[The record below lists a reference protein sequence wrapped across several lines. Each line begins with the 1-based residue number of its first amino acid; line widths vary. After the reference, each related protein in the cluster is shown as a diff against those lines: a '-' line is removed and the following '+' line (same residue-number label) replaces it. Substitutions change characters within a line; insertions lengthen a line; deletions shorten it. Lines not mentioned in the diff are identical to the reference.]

1 MSPIIFKIGPVSI
14 RWYGVLI
21 MGGVI
26 LGLVLAGREAKRQSV
41 SIAFIYD
48 LFFYMLISAILGA
61 RLYYVIFSWDLYRNN
76 LGEIAAF
83 WHGGLAI
90 HGAIIGGTVSALVYT
105 HLKGFSFWQVADI
118 CAPSLILGQAIGRWG
133 NFFNQEAFGRP
144 TNLPWGIFIEKIN
157 RPLSYIH
164 QTYFHPTF
172 LYESLWDF
180 CVFLFLLWVRRRKG
194 IIRGDVFLVY
204 LALYS
209 LGRFWIEGLRTDSL
223 MFAGFRV
230 AQIISLSLILLA
242 SATLIQRH
250 WGRQ

>member
-1 MSPIIFKIGPVSI
+1 MSPVIFQIGPVSI

-26 LGLVLAGREAKRQSV
+26 LGLVLAGREANRQSV

-48 LFFYMLISAILGA
+48 LFFYVLISAIIGA
-61 RLYYVIFSWDLYRNN
+61 RLYYVIFSWDLYQNN
-76 LGEIAAF
+76 LGEIVAF

-90 HGAIIGGTVSALVYT
+90 HGAIIGGTISALVYT
-105 HLKGFSFWQVADI
+105 RLKGFAFWQVADI
-118 CAPSLILGQAIGRWG
+118 FAPSLILGQAIGRWG

-144 TNLPWGIFIEKIN
+144 TNLPWGIFIEKVY

-164 QTYFHPTF
+164 QTHFHPTF

-180 CVFLFLLWVRRRKG
+180 CIFLFLLWVRRKKG
-194 IIRGDVFLVY
+194 IIRGDVFLAY
-204 LALYS
+204 LMLYS

-223 MFAGFRV
+223 MFAGLRV
-230 AQIISLSLILLA
+230 AQIASLSIILLA
-242 SATLIQRH
+242 SITLIQRH